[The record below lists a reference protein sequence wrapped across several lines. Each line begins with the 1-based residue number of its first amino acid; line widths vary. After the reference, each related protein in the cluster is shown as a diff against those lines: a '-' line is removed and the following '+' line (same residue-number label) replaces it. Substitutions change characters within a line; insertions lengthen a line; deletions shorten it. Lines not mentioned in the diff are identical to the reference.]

1 MVLGIELKIFPISNV
16 RWRIALLFVTLSGVL
31 YIVIAVLTV
40 LAFHWILD
48 YSTDGQLN
56 VLASDLG
63 HAIELNSGAP
73 HFRDWL
79 RVVKTKPAKSLASI
93 QLYNPNGNLLEHYGP
108 IGPASLIKNSNQTK
122 DFRLIVSPL
131 IHDSQ
136 TVGFL
141 QIALPTAYKDEA
153 LQKLELIIVLL
164 APICLLG
171 LGITSYLVSDVATAP
186 IRENLNM
193 LKQFIADASHEL
205 NTPLSIFQARTDVLE
220 KKLKRSNLDVED
232 IHIMNSATERMAKI
246 VNDLML
252 LAEIEGSPQGS
263 VDEIFQVN
271 DSIEQIISGFQSKF
285 DEKGILLQKE
295 TCLPVSVYVSEEF
308 FHNIIS
314 NLVENAWRYTEPG
327 GAVSISVNCDRQYA
341 KIQVKD
347 TGIGISAENLPFIF
361 DRFYRVDKSRSR
373 ASGGSGLGLSIVK
386 ALIDSQKGYVNVHS
400 KLGEGSIFTVF
411 LRLSPPISITQQRS
425 WKK

>member
-1 MVLGIELKIFPISNV
+1 M
-16 RWRIALLFVTLSGVL
+16 LSSVL
-31 YIVIAVLTV
+31 YILIASLAI
-40 LAFHWILD
+40 LAFRWILD
-48 YSTDGQLN
+48 YSIDEQLN
-56 VLASDLG
+56 VLASDFG
-63 HAIELNSGAP
+63 HAIELDSGTP

-93 QLYNPNGNLLEHYGP
+93 QLFNANGNLLEHYGP
-108 IGPASLIKNSNQTK
+108 IGPAILIKNSKQIE

-131 IHDSQ
+131 TRNSQ

-141 QIALPTAYKDEA
+141 QIALSTDYKDEA
-153 LQKLELIIVLL
+153 LQKLVLIIVLL
-164 APICLLG
+164 APFCLLG
-171 LGITSYLVSDVATAP
+171 LGTTSYLVSDVATAP

-205 NTPLSIFQARTDVLE
+205 NTPLSIFQARADVLE

-232 IHIMNSATERMAKI
+232 VHIMSSATERMEKI

-252 LAEIEGSPQGS
+252 LAEIEGGPASSINEIVQ
-263 VDEIFQVN
+263 VDHVIKEIITEFQP
-271 DSIEQIISGFQSKF
+271 KF
-285 DEKGILLQKE
+285 DEKGIMLQKE
-295 TCLPVSVYVSEEF
+295 TCLPVSVYGSDEYL
-308 FHNIIS
+308 HKIIS
-314 NLVENAWRYTEPG
+314 NLVENAWRYTERG
-327 GAVSISVNCDRQYA
+327 GTVSISVIYDRQYA

-347 TGIGISAENLPFIF
+347 TGIGISTKNLPFIF

-386 ALIDSQKGYVNVHS
+386 ALVDSKKGYVNVHS

-411 LRLSPPISITQQRS
+411 LRHSP
-425 WKK
+425 